1 MDKYP
6 TPIRARV
13 LLQALL
19 LLLICHATTTQC
31 KQGILKLVLLL
42 IIFSIYSRIIDGI
55 DKEKINLHGLCVID
69 KPVLGDYCC
78 KVTHECYI
86 DLPTCL
92 QECNKPAG
100 VVARATPP
108 SPTVF
113 RTNGI

>member
-13 LLQALL
+13 LLEALL

-31 KQGILKLVLLL
+31 
-42 IIFSIYSRIIDGI
+42 RIINGI
-55 DKEKINLHGLCVID
+55 DNDKINLHGLCVID

-78 KVTHECYI
+78 KVMHECYI

-113 RTNGI
+113 GTNGI

>member
-31 KQGILKLVLLL
+31 
-42 IIFSIYSRIIDGI
+42 RIINGI
-55 DKEKINLHGLCVID
+55 DKDKINLHGLCVID
-69 KPVLGDYCC
+69 KPVLGNYCC